1 MNWDTIVG
9 FINIVIIDLALSG
22 DNAIVIGMAAAS
34 LPRSQRMKAI
44 IFGGACAIV
53 LRIALTAA
61 ATTLM
66 KFTLISAIAGTV
78 LYWVAW
84 KLLKM
89 DVEQE
94 EPEGE
99 ANKTKEAKNFR
110 QAIILILMADFMLSL
125 DNVLAVAGA
134 AHQNYVLLIIGLL
147 ISMPLLMTTGGF
159 ISRLIDKFKWLP
171 ILGAAVIC
179 FTATRMI
186 LEDKFI
192 EPKIGLS
199 TTVITIISVAA
210 AFVITGGIMLI
221 NKMLAGKKAK
231 EPQTVQQESE
241 PENKE

>member
-1 MNWDTIVG
+1 
-9 FINIVIIDLALSG
+9 
-22 DNAIVIGMAAAS
+22 
-34 LPRSQRMKAI
+34 
-44 IFGGACAIV
+44 
-53 LRIALTAA
+53 
-61 ATTLM
+61 
-66 KFTLISAIAGTV
+66 
-78 LYWVAW
+78 
-84 KLLKM
+84 
-89 DVEQE
+89 
-94 EPEGE
+94 
-99 ANKTKEAKNFR
+99 
-110 QAIILILMADFMLSL
+110 
-125 DNVLAVAGA
+125 
-134 AHQNYVLLIIGLL
+134 
-147 ISMPLLMTTGGF
+147 MPLLMTTGGF